1 MNYKD
6 ILVVTDDT
14 PRCEEQV
21 NVALKLAARHD
32 AHVIGLMVQQPA
44 HLPQYA
50 PVGIPGALRDELL
63 ERQRQIAEE
72 VRGRVREKFE
82 RLANA
87 AGVPNEWHTA
97 DGDPVKAVSL
107 FSRHADLAVIG
118 QGSREH
124 AGHGTARDLAEHVV
138 LASGR
143 PVLVVPRVGT
153 YPSVGHRVLVAWDA
167 GREAARAV
175 ADTLPLLKGAE
186 HVVTLSANP
195 DTGDKQ
201 HGELPGADIARHLAR
216 HGVRVDAQ
224 RVSSRDVPI
233 ADLLLNRIL
242 DERIDLLVMGAYGHA
257 RVREIWLGGVT
268 RRLMESMTVPV
279 FVSH

>member
-72 VRGRVREKFE
+72 VRGRVRETFE

-124 AGHGTARDLAEHVV
+124 AGYGTARDLAEQVV

-175 ADTLPLLKGAE
+175 ADALPMLKGAE